1 MPAAMRFTHGCGPIF
16 MSRHRVTQS
25 V

>member
-16 MSRHRVTQS
+16 MSMHRVTQS